1 MKQQH
6 KHYEVDQSNKV
17 EQTWKDTV
25 LALSNDSEFTLL
37 LRARDKR
44 VIQEQFRLRG
54 EPRNFILFTFSALL
68 VFLLKN
74 TKPTTLVTVDLEYKD
89 SENIIHDRLINYSR
103 LLKFDLNKVPVV
115 FKSIG
120 KKSPAHK
127 LAGKV
132 SSGKQNPDLRISLE
146 EFLQVL
152 FPKEKD
158 RASRGT

>member
-120 KKSPAHK
+120 KK
-127 LAGKV
+127 
-132 SSGKQNPDLRISLE
+132 
-146 EFLQVL
+146 
-152 FPKEKD
+152 
-158 RASRGT
+158 